1 MSHGHW
7 RIQREITERKP
18 SATIAGGEMIWG
30 VFSSGILWAHSSLWK
45 ARWINTSTH
54 PSLVLC
60 KLNCYKSNRE
70 FVRPSRSGYSRYGF
84 STTTLLLLG
93 GVGLPESKFN
103 LTSPP

>member
-18 SATIAGGEMIWG
+18 S
-30 VFSSGILWAHSSLWK
+30 SSGILWAHSSLWK

-84 STTTLLLLG
+84 STTLSSTVDYG
-93 GVGLPESKFN
+93 TGVDIA
-103 LTSPP
+103 